1 MGQSLRILI
10 VQDHPQLAAA
20 IAESI
25 KAEAG
30 LTVVGIAGTGSEA
43 ASVAAREK
51 VDVALIDFR
60 LPDVSGPAAA
70 AMIRNLAP

>member
-25 KAEAG
+25 KAEAD
-30 LTVVGIAGTGSEA
+30 LTIVGIVGNGSEA
-43 ASVAAREK
+43 AS
-51 VDVALIDFR
+51 
-60 LPDVSGPAAA
+60 
-70 AMIRNLAP
+70 LAPRERRWMSR